1 MGEKMD
7 YTVACD
13 ANRQTSDG
21 YMKAFGKNG
30 IPQAFVVDREG
41 NIAWEGHPM
50 GDLEKALERLA
61 SVPGKKAAAPEDQK
75 RADALR
81 KLRAY
86 ADLAGTGAA
95 QDKLAPLETELMAL
109 DRELG
114 GLEKGRKLDLAA
126 IRRAARFQTL
136 ARDYQ
141 RAAAAGR
148 SEAELA
154 QIEKDATPFAPPG
167 FKFSDLR
174 VAFGL
179 QRLFQDYYRAVSG
192 NGDAATVAEL
202 GRKMELAQSDDA
214 ELLNEAAWTLLTD
227 AKIKKRDVKLA
238 LKLAES
244 AVKVSG
250 GKDAAV
256 LDTYARALFDNGQPA
271 DAVAQQKRAIS
282 LADADKKAELAAT
295 LKEYEAKLK

>member
-1 MGEKMD
+1 
-7 YTVACD
+7 
-13 ANRQTSDG
+13 
-21 YMKAFGKNG
+21 
-30 IPQAFVVDREG
+30 
-41 NIAWEGHPM
+41 
-50 GDLEKALERLA
+50 
-61 SVPGKKAAAPEDQK
+61 
-75 RADALR
+75 
-81 KLRAY
+81 
-86 ADLAGTGAA
+86 
-95 QDKLAPLETELMAL
+95 LETELMAL